1 MNQEVRDLAGNLLF
15 EGRSLDRMMFTRE
28 LNPGQLEIIREIV
41 TGGTSADLDTALY
54 GDVMANYTVVKNL
67 DGSFSVTHST
77 VTVGTISALTGKTLQ
92 SYSIAGRS
100 FAFRTPAEAKQAAD
114 GAKHEMLN
122 LLGRAESGAALIDH
136 SGGRW

>member
-1 MNQEVRDLAGNLLF
+1 MSSAIENLSKHYADQIDDLDDETA
-15 EGRSLDRMMFTRE
+15 
-28 LNPGQLEIIREIV
+28 QLEARMWLEIWQGCMKAML
-41 TGGTSADLDTALY
+41 T
-54 GDVMANYTVVKNL
+54 
-67 DGSFSVTHST
+67 
-77 VTVGTISALTGKTLQ
+77 LTGKTLQ

-100 FAFRTPAEAKQAAD
+100 FAFRTPADAKQAAD